1 MLTPKRQPKLE
12 GIFAPRSPLEFVGF
26 ALVTGMLGLLS
37 SGNLIGLVFVPLF
50 AIAWWSFDHWRSKKL
65 AAAVS
70 YSITKEPPHPAKG
83 LLLLLSSYN
92 PRSASLNNP
101 AVLDPL
107 IERILHAD
115 APTEADFAAINLLG
129 SNLLPQIRAVDYHA
143 QGGKLRD
150 VWCLA
155 TETYE
160 TVKGSDVA
168 AAILE
173 KYLRLQYGTQQF
185 DLHRSPELT
194 VREYDYARLWH
205 IVENVFRQS
214 GYKDDM
220 LLADITGGNKMM
232 SVAIAMACI
241 PPGRRMQYMDTPR
254 NRYGNPLRQGEM
266 SPVVI
271 DIDPILHTQNE
282 R

>member
-50 AIAWWSFDHWRSKKL
+50 AIAWWSFDQWRSKKL
-65 AAAVS
+65 ALTTS
-70 YSITKEPPHPAKG
+70 YSMTKEPPRPAKG
-83 LLLLLSSYN
+83 LLLLLSSCS
-92 PRSASLNNP
+92 PRSADLNNP
-101 AVLDPL
+101 AVLNPL
-107 IERILHAD
+107 IERILHVD
-115 APTEADFAAINLLG
+115 APTAADFAAINLLG
-129 SNLLPQIRAVDYHA
+129 SNLLPQIKAVEYHA

-168 AAILE
+168 AILLE

-185 DLHRSPELT
+185 DIHRSPDLT

-205 IVENVFRQS
+205 IVEAVFRQS
-214 GYKDDM
+214 GYKNDM

-271 DIDPILHTQNE
+271 DIDPILHRQNE
-282 R
+282 H

>member
-1 MLTPKRQPKLE
+1 MLTPNRRPKIE
-12 GIFAPRSPLEFVGF
+12 GIFAPRSPLEFLGF
-26 ALVTGMLGLLS
+26 ALVSGMLGLLS

-70 YSITKEPPHPAKG
+70 CSITKEPPRPAKG
-83 LLLLLSSYN
+83 LLLLLSSYD
-92 PRSASLNNP
+92 PRIASLKNP
-101 AVLDPL
+101 AVLQPL
-107 IERILHAD
+107 IEHIINVA

-150 VWCLA
+150 IWCIA

-160 TVKGSDVA
+160 TIKGSDVA

-185 DLHRSPELT
+185 DIHRSPDLT
-194 VREYDYARLWH
+194 VREYDYAKLWH
-205 IVENVFRQS
+205 IVEAVFRQS

-241 PPGRRMQYMDTPR
+241 PPGRRMQYMDTQR
-254 NRYGNPLRQGEM
+254 NWHGNPLRQGEM

-271 DIDPILHTQNE
+271 DIDPMLYPSNE